1 MRTDTLTKAAPSRQ
15 SGPRMSHGIY
25 SRRFRH
31 GVTWYIRYFVA
42 GQEVKERVGREP
54 TASRSRRRRQRSRA
68 GSDPKSTRRYA
79 HLSQAHTAAAMA
91 RLSERL
97 AQPEPPTVTPA
108 VAVAGVARA
117 PATVPNLEQNWNA
130 TSGRQTA
137 AKREY
142 LRSQRAESGGGGNRT
157 ARSRTRKEKKVA
169 SAGP

>member
-1 MRTDTLTKAAPSRQ
+1 MRADTLTKAAPSRQ
-15 SGPRMSHGIY
+15 SRPRMSHGIH

-142 LRSQRAESGGGGNRT
+142 LRSQRVGEWRRGESNPRPKVHPR
-157 ARSRTRKEKKVA
+157 ARLRV
-169 SAGP
+169 